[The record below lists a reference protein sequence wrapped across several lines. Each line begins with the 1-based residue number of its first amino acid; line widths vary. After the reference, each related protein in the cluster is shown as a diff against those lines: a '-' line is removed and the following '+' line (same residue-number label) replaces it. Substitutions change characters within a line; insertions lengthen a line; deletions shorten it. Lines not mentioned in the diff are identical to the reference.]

1 MNRSSSVIGWFNKTL
16 NKAHSEGPYHHVSI
30 RANST
35 PDILI
40 GESNPQPSCWG
51 PLPQNHHDNRRM
63 ICGMWP
69 KLRLCCQW
77 GTSSF
82 TLSDAPSSRLTETF
96 VFGCCCCNTF
106 TDYKLVLI
114 ASCCTLHY
122 SSNKVSSNNSNTAT
136 NSADRCPRCCQV
148 TVALSRR
155 EAMFFCPLTGQS
167 GCRVSFKTLASNIP
181 GISRKSEEKKW
192 RDLQPENLIPVR
204 RNWIYIL
211 SKFHQTNKPSLWPLS
226 DLSHHQLNTSL
237 VCVLTLVT

>member
-1 MNRSSSVIGWFNKTL
+1 MNRSSSVIGWFNTTS
-16 NKAHSEGPYHHVSI
+16 NKAHSEGLYHHVSI

-40 GESNPQPSCWG
+40 GESNPQPFCWG

-96 VFGCCCCNTF
+96 VFGCCCNTF

-136 NSADRCPRCCQV
+136 NSADRRPRCCQV
-148 TVALSRR
+148 TVVLSRR
-155 EAMFFCPLTGQS
+155 AAMFFCPLTGQS
-167 GCRVSFKTLASNIP
+167 GCRVSFKTLASKRWTYIP
-181 GISRKSEEKKW
+181 GISRKSEGKNDKTFNPRTWFQSE
-192 RDLQPENLIPVR
+192 ETECFI
-204 RNWIYIL
+204 
-211 SKFHQTNKPSLWPLS
+211 
-226 DLSHHQLNTSL
+226 
-237 VCVLTLVT
+237 

>member
-30 RANST
+30 HANST
-35 PDILI
+35 SDILI
-40 GESNPQPSCWG
+40 GESNPQPFCWG

-63 ICGMWP
+63 IFGMWP

-96 VFGCCCCNTF
+96 VFGCCCWNTF

-122 SSNKVSSNNSNTAT
+122 SSNKVSSNNGNTAT

-155 EAMFFCPLTGQS
+155 AAMFFCPLTGQS
-167 GCRVSFKTLASNIP
+167 GCRVSFKTLASK
-181 GISRKSEEKKW
+181 R
-192 RDLQPENLIPVR
+192 
-204 RNWIYIL
+204 
-211 SKFHQTNKPSLWPLS
+211 
-226 DLSHHQLNTSL
+226 
-237 VCVLTLVT
+237 